1 MRIWEIIKSEIT
13 PKIELFQSFLN
24 NFGRNILDVYF
35 HPYFIIY
42 NIRNIYI
49 FIKTT
54 NFHFAIKILIYI
66 YLGTV
71 YNSCIHMQ
79 Y

>member
-1 MRIWEIIKSEIT
+1 MKTVQKRAQYLYNIIIMRIREIIKSGIT

-49 FIKTT
+49 
-54 NFHFAIKILIYI
+54 
-66 YLGTV
+66 
-71 YNSCIHMQ
+71 
-79 Y
+79 